1 MVGRYARPPPES
13 FFAAGRG
20 RERAAALA
28 GAALGL
34 IFLTV
39 RLTGLADLAGFFL
52 ASFFLAGFFLIGL
65 ATLRGLTFRPLAA
78 DFLTAL
84 RLALA
89 VLDNLA
95 DFADLAGFLADFLG
109 DFLGDFLTAVLARL
123 VAADFFALVGRV
135 FFAILAALDGL
146 TLLLALRFLAAAVL
160 AGIIRR
166 RERRGFR
173 LRRRR
178 ERLRALPQRS
188 RRQSPPAPNRC
199 HERCRQSE
207 RLRAARFR

>member
-20 RERAAALA
+20 RGRAAALA

-34 IFLTV
+34 IFLAA
-39 RLTGLADLAGFFL
+39 RLTGLAGLAGFFL
-52 ASFFLAGFFLIGL
+52 AGFFWAGFFLIGL
-65 ATLRGLTFRPLAA
+65 ATLRGLTFRPLVA

-89 VLDNLA
+89 ALDSLA
-95 DFADLAGFLADFLG
+95 DLGDLAGFLADFLG

-123 VAADFFALVGRV
+123 VAADFFALAGRV
-135 FFAILAALDGL
+135 FFAVLAALGL

-178 ERLRALPQRS
+178 GRLRALPQRS

-199 HERCRQSE
+199 RERCRQSE

>member
-20 RERAAALA
+20 RAAALA

-34 IFLTV
+34 IFLAV
-39 RLTGLADLAGFFL
+39 RLTGLAGLAG
-52 ASFFLAGFFLIGL
+52 FFLAGFFLIGL
-65 ATLRGLTFRPLAA
+65 ATLRGLTFRPLVA

-84 RLALA
+84 RLGLA
-89 VLDNLA
+89 VLDGL
-95 DFADLAGFLADFLG
+95 ADLAGFLADFLG

-123 VAADFFALVGRV
+123 VAADFFALAGRV
-135 FFAILAALDGL
+135 FFAVLAALDGL

-178 ERLRALPQRS
+178 GRLRALPQRS

-199 HERCRQSE
+199 REQCRQSE

>member
-34 IFLTV
+34 IFLAV
-39 RLTGLADLAGFFL
+39 RLTGLVVLAG
-52 ASFFLAGFFLIGL
+52 FFLAGFFLIGL

-89 VLDNLA
+89 VLDDLA
-95 DFADLAGFLADFLG
+95 DFAGFFADFLG

-123 VAADFFALVGRV
+123 VAADFFALAGRV
-135 FFAILAALDGL
+135 FFAVLAALDGL

-178 ERLRALPQRS
+178 GRLRALPQRS
-188 RRQSPPAPNRC
+188 RRQSPPMPNRC
-199 HERCRQSE
+199 RERCRQNE

>member
-34 IFLTV
+34 IFWGV
-39 RLTGLADLAGFFL
+39 RLTDLEGLAG
-52 ASFFLAGFFLIGL
+52 FFLAGFFLIGL

-89 VLDNLA
+89 ALDGLG
-95 DFADLAGFLADFLG
+95 DFAGFLADFLG

-123 VAADFFALVGRV
+123 VAADFFALAGRV
-135 FFAILAALDGL
+135 FFAVLAALDGL

-160 AGIIRR
+160 AGIIRKR

-178 ERLRALPQRS
+178 GRLRALPQRS

-199 HERCRQSE
+199 REQCRQSE
-207 RLRAARFR
+207 RLRAAKFR

>member
-34 IFLTV
+34 IFLAV
-39 RLTGLADLAGFFL
+39 RLTDLEGLAG
-52 ASFFLAGFFLIGL
+52 FFLAGFFLIGL

-89 VLDNLA
+89 VLDGLA
-95 DFADLAGFLADFLG
+95 DFADLAGFFADFLG

-123 VAADFFALVGRV
+123 VAADFFALAGRV
-135 FFAILAALDGL
+135 FFAVLAALDGL

-166 RERRGFR
+166 RERREFR

-178 ERLRALPQRS
+178 GRLRALPQRS
-188 RRQSPPAPNRC
+188 RRQSPPMPNRC
-199 HERCRQSE
+199 RERCRQNE

>member
-20 RERAAALA
+20 RGRAAALA

-34 IFLTV
+34 IFLAV
-39 RLTGLADLAGFFL
+39 RLTGLVGLAG
-52 ASFFLAGFFLIGL
+52 FFLAGFFLIGL

-89 VLDNLA
+89 VLDDFG

-123 VAADFFALVGRV
+123 VAADFFALAGRV
-135 FFAILAALDGL
+135 FFAVLAALDGL

-178 ERLRALPQRS
+178 GRLRALPQRS

-199 HERCRQSE
+199 RERCRQSE

>member
-20 RERAAALA
+20 RGRAAALA

-34 IFLTV
+34 IFLAV
-39 RLTGLADLAGFFL
+39 RLTGLVVLAG
-52 ASFFLAGFFLIGL
+52 FFLAGFFLIGL

-89 VLDNLA
+89 VLDDFG

-123 VAADFFALVGRV
+123 VAANFFALAGRV
-135 FFAILAALDGL
+135 FFAVLAALGL

-178 ERLRALPQRS
+178 GRLRALPQRS

-199 HERCRQSE
+199 RERCRQSE

>member
-13 FFAAGRG
+13 FFAAGRE

-34 IFLTV
+34 IFWGV
-39 RLTGLADLAGFFL
+39 RLTDLEGLAG
-52 ASFFLAGFFLIGL
+52 FFLAGFFLIGL

-89 VLDNLA
+89 VLDGLA
-95 DFADLAGFLADFLG
+95 DFADLAGFLA

-123 VAADFFALVGRV
+123 VAADFFALAERV
-135 FFAILAALDGL
+135 FFAVLAALGGL

-178 ERLRALPQRS
+178 GRLRALPQRS

-199 HERCRQSE
+199 RERCRQSE

>member
-34 IFLTV
+34 IFLAV
-39 RLTGLADLAGFFL
+39 RLTGLVVLAG
-52 ASFFLAGFFLIGL
+52 FFLAGFFLIGL

-123 VAADFFALVGRV
+123 VAADFFALAGRV
-135 FFAILAALDGL
+135 FFAVLAALDGL

-199 HERCRQSE
+199 RERCRQSE

>member
-20 RERAAALA
+20 RGRAAALA

-34 IFLTV
+34 IFLAV
-39 RLTGLADLAGFFL
+39 RLTGLAGLAGFFL

-78 DFLTAL
+78 DFLTTL

-89 VLDNLA
+89 VLDDFA
-95 DFADLAGFLADFLG
+95 DLADLAGFLA

-123 VAADFFALVGRV
+123 VAADFFALAGRV
-135 FFAILAALDGL
+135 FFAVLAALDGL

-166 RERRGFR
+166 RRERRGFR

-178 ERLRALPQRS
+178 GRLRALPQRS

-199 HERCRQSE
+199 RERCRQSE